1 MYENIK
7 RLYKAGRLTT
17 MGVQN
22 AVTRGWI
29 TAEQADEILAGTE

>member
-7 RLYKAGRLTT
+7 RLYKARRLTAA
-17 MGVQN
+17 GVQN

-29 TAEQADEILAGTE
+29 TAEQALEIVEVTN